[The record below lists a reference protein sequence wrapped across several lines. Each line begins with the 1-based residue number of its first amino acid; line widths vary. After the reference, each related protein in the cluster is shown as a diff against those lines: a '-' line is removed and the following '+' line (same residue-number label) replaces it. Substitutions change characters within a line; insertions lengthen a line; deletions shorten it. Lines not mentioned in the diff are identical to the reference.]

1 MLGFIRK
8 SMVYRME
15 ILERSMSMDLVWINN
30 KNLGYRGLVPVCVT
44 REFVFMMELA
54 VLRVRVIMMMTMGY
68 RCLAYNQCD
77 GDKGGVNMLG

>member
-1 MLGFIRK
+1 
-8 SMVYRME
+8 
-15 ILERSMSMDLVWINN
+15 
-30 KNLGYRGLVPVCVT
+30 
-44 REFVFMMELA
+44 MELA

>member
-30 KNLGYRGLVPVCVT
+30 KILGYRGLVPVCVT